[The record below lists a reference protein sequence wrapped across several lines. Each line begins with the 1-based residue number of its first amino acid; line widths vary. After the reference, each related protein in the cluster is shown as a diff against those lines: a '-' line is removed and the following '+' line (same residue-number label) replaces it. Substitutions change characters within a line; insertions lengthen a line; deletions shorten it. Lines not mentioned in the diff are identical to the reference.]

1 MHDFVTISAFAAT
14 IGFLEFTIRRPLA
27 VLGVRV
33 ELLEAR
39 FAAFT
44 AKRNGGDPLDPL
56 DPAAAKSATNR
67 TRA

>member
-27 VLGVRV
+27 ALGVRV

-44 AKRNGGDPLDPL
+44 AKRNGGDPLDP
-56 DPAAAKSATNR
+56 AAAKSATNR